1 VLATKNRFRG
11 SRAIARVYKTGGNTR
26 ARGLGLRLR
35 QTGESDF
42 RAAVVVSKKVHKS
55 AVVRNRIRRRIYETL
70 RTDNR
75 QRLGGTEVV
84 LSVFDVSFATMS
96 AERLRAEV
104 ASLLSKAQRNTP
116 PKAAREVERAR

>member
-1 VLATKNRFRG
+1 
-11 SRAIARVYKTGGNTR
+11 VYKTGGNTR

-42 RAAVVVSKKVHKS
+42 CAAVVVSKKVHKS

-116 PKAAREVERAR
+116 PKAARGIVKGNKE